1 MMNKEKIL
9 NTLKEHY
16 KYIESLGY
24 NVIGVFLQGSQNYNL
39 DIYEKD
45 YSSDIDTKCLII
57 PTLDDLI
64 KGNKMV
70 SCKYDFMGGQID
82 VKDIRVMMDMWR
94 KQNQSYLEILFTE
107 YKIINPKYDF
117 YINQILDLKKE
128 ITKMNPPL
136 LARCISGMSQEKVF
150 ALEHIYPA
158 TIKKIEKYGYDPK
171 QLASIV
177 RLTRL
182 IEDIFIKNIDF
193 DKAIWYENGKDRN
206 EMLNIKKGKHSL
218 NVARVMAEYNNEKIK
233 EIRDKVV
240 AKYGK
245 ESFNSD
251 IYNQLSVRVYDLV
264 EFGIKEAIKDVI

>member
-1 MMNKEKIL
+1 MNKEEIL
-9 NTLKEHY
+9 SVLKEHY

-24 NVIGVFLQGSQNYNL
+24 NVIGIFLQGSQNYNL

-70 SCKYDFMGGQID
+70 SLKYDFMGGQID
-82 VKDIRVMMDMWR
+82 VKDIRVMMDMWK
-94 KQNQSYLEILFTE
+94 KQNQSYLEILFTD
-107 YKIINPKYDF
+107 YKVINPKYDF
-117 YINQILDLKKE
+117 YINQILDLKRE

-182 IEDIFIKNIDF
+182 IEDIFIKNVDF

-206 EMLNIKKGKHSL
+206 EMLNIKKGKHNL

-245 ESFNSD
+245 ESFNSN

>member
-1 MMNKEKIL
+1 MNKEEIL
-9 NTLKEHY
+9 SVLKEHY

-24 NVIGVFLQGSQNYNL
+24 NVIGIFLQGSQNYNL

-70 SCKYDFMGGQID
+70 SRKYDFMGGQID
-82 VKDIRVMMDMWR
+82 VKDIRVMMDMWK
-94 KQNQSYLEILFTE
+94 KQNQSYLEILFTD
-107 YKIINPKYDF
+107 YKIINPKYEF

-193 DKAIWYENGKDRN
+193 DKAIWYENGKERD
-206 EMLNIKKGKHSL
+206 EMLNIKKGKHNL
-218 NVARVMAEYNNEKIK
+218 NVARVMAKYNNEKIK
-233 EIRDKVV
+233 EIKDKVV

-245 ESFNSD
+245 ENFNSN

>member
-1 MMNKEKIL
+1 MNKEEIL
-9 NTLKEHY
+9 SVLKEHY
-16 KYIESLGY
+16 KYMESLGY
-24 NVIGVFLQGSQNYNL
+24 NVIGIFLQGSQNYNL

-70 SCKYDFMGGQID
+70 SRKYDFMGGQID
-82 VKDIRVMMDMWR
+82 VKDIRVMMDMWK
-94 KQNQSYLEILFTE
+94 KQNQSYLEILFTD
-107 YKIINPKYDF
+107 YKVINPKYDF

-128 ITKMNPPL
+128 ITKMNLPL

-193 DKAIWYENGKDRN
+193 DKAIWYENGKERD
-206 EMLNIKKGKHSL
+206 EMLNIKKGKHNL
-218 NVARVMAEYNNEKIK
+218 NVARVMAKYNNEKIK
-233 EIRDKVV
+233 EIKDKVV

-245 ESFNSD
+245 ENFNSN

>member
-1 MMNKEKIL
+1 MNKKEIL
-9 NTLKEHY
+9 NVLKEHY

-24 NVIGVFLQGSQNYNL
+24 NVVGIFLQGSQNYNL
-39 DIYEKD
+39 DIYEED

-107 YKIINPKYDF
+107 YKVINPKYEF

-193 DKAIWYENGKDRN
+193 DKAIWYENGKERD
-206 EMLNIKKGKHSL
+206 EMLNIKKGKHNL

-245 ESFNSD
+245 EDFNSNT
-251 IYNQLSVRVYDLV
+251 YNQLSVRIYGLV

>member
-1 MMNKEKIL
+1 MNKEEIL
-9 NTLKEHY
+9 SVLKEHY
-16 KYIESLGY
+16 KYMESLGY
-24 NVIGVFLQGSQNYNL
+24 NVIGIFLQGSQNYNL

-70 SCKYDFMGGQID
+70 SCKYDFRGGQID
-82 VKDIRVMMDMWR
+82 VKDIRVMMDMWK

-107 YKIINPKYDF
+107 YKIINPKYEF

-182 IEDIFIKNIDF
+182 MEDIFIKSVDF
-193 DKAIWYENGKDRN
+193 DKAIWYENGKERD

>member
-1 MMNKEKIL
+1 MNKEEIL
-9 NTLKEHY
+9 SVLKEHY

-24 NVIGVFLQGSQNYNL
+24 NVIGIFLQGSQNYNL

-70 SCKYDFMGGQID
+70 SRKYDFMGGQID
-82 VKDIRVMMDMWR
+82 VKDIRVMMDMWK
-94 KQNQSYLEILFTE
+94 KQNQSYLEILFTD
-107 YKIINPKYDF
+107 YKVINPKYDF

-128 ITKMNPPL
+128 ITKMNLPL

-193 DKAIWYENGKDRN
+193 DKAIWYENGKERD
-206 EMLNIKKGKHSL
+206 EMLNIKKGRHSL
-218 NVARVMAEYNNEKIK
+218 NVARVMAKYNNEKIK

-245 ESFNSD
+245 ENFNSN